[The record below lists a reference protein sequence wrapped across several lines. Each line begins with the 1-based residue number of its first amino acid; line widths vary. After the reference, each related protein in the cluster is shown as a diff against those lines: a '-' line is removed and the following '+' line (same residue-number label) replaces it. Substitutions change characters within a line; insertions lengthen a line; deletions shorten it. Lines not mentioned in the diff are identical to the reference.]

1 MLQSAAWAAAGPSKF
16 RGVKLQTNT
25 SDLQSQT
32 PVGRKLWES
41 GVMIWEENKVAFR
54 VLVMFQ
60 LLIWYLGAGYMSVL
74 ILKMH

>member
-1 MLQSAAWAAAGPSKF
+1 MLQSAGWAACRALQVP
-16 RGVKLQTNT
+16 RGQLQTNT

-32 PVGRKLWES
+32 PAGRELRAS

-74 ILKMH
+74 MLKMH